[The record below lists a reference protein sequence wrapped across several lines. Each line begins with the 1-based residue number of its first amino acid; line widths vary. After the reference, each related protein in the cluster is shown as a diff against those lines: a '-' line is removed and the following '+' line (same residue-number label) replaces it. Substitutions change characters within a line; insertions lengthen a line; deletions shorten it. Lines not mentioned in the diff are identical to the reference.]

1 MHLRDLGHYLRDAAV
16 PRWRRSLVF
25 VAAAYALMPF
35 DLIPD
40 AIPVLGWLD
49 DVGVIAAVLAFVSR
63 DVARHARLTQ
73 RGEVV
78 VDAIPSA
85 R

>member
-1 MHLRDLGHYLRDAAV
+1 MQLRELGRYLRDAAV

-25 VAAAYALMPF
+25 LAGAYVLMPF

-49 DVGVIAAVLAFVSR
+49 DLGVIAAVLAFVSR
-63 DVARHARLTQ
+63 DVARHARLESH
-73 RGEVV
+73 GEVMV
-78 VDAIPSA
+78 EALPSPK
-85 R
+85 